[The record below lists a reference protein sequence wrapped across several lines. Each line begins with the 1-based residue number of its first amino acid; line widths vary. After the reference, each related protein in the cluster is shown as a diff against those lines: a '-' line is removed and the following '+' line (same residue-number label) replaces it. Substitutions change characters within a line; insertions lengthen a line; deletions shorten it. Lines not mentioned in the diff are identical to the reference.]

1 MLNLIRIA
9 AVTGRVDPGSPAGCR
24 KYLTEEIKK
33 AGAHSPDV
41 ILLPSDILLPPSAQS
56 LRRQGFMLDLC
67 RQELSRLA
75 EDLRE
80 LPSLL
85 FVGLPVSLHGVTV
98 SAMAALRQGEL
109 LGFVLPPFV
118 PEGPLPEGF
127 LPASAVFEAGG
138 AGCGCSPAVMPARRF
153 STAPLPGTATVCCCP
168 AMSLPEW
175 AAPTGQ
181 NRPSAS

>member
-75 EDLRE
+75 RISGNC
-80 LPSLL
+80 PRSSLWDCR
-85 FVGLPVSLHGVTV
+85 FRSTV
-98 SAMAALRQGEL
+98 
-109 LGFVLPPFV
+109 
-118 PEGPLPEGF
+118 
-127 LPASAVFEAGG
+127 
-138 AGCGCSPAVMPARRF
+138 
-153 STAPLPGTATVCCCP
+153 
-168 AMSLPEW
+168 
-175 AAPTGQ
+175 
-181 NRPSAS
+181 

>member
-1 MLNLIRIA
+1 M
-9 AVTGRVDPGSPAGCR
+9 
-24 KYLTEEIKK
+24 
-33 AGAHSPDV
+33 

-109 LGFVLPPFV
+109 LGFVLPPSV

-127 LPASAVFEAGG
+127 LPASAV
-138 AGCGCSPAVMPARRF
+138 CGCSPAVMPERRF

-175 AAPTGQ
+175 AVPTGQ